1 MDNQSTSEIAT
12 KNSAKVT
19 GSTLKIIA
27 IVTMLIDHTA
37 AVLLGN
43 NMIMRMIGRIAF
55 PIFIFLLVEG
65 AIHTRNKIKY
75 ALRLS
80 LFALISEIPFDLAFS
95 NEPFFFGYQNVFFT
109 LAIGMFMIIAFDL
122 VEKQKIPNVLSKLFF
137 AIGIFA
143 PAGSA
148 LFLFADSFASLKRNY
163 EFLSGLSH
171 TKMYIILFVLVLL
184 LTCIYLYIV
193 SSRLGN
199 ESLFA
204 SGSNLLFLCLAVII
218 AVLLKTDYSA
228 MGILAIATMYRL
240 RSKKTESFLFGCLVL
255 ILFQPFEI
263 PALLGLLPVS
273 RYNGK
278 RGLKSKYFF
287 YIFYPA
293 HLLLLYGISML
304 ILR

>member
-1 MDNQSTSEIAT
+1 MDNQTTSEIT
-12 KNSAKVT
+12 TNNNKNVT

-55 PIFIFLLVEG
+55 PIFIFLLIEG
-65 AIHTRNKIKY
+65 AIHTRSKMKY
-75 ALRLS
+75 ALRLC

-95 NEPFFFGYQNVFFT
+95 NEAFFFGYQNVFFT

-122 VEKQKIPNVLSKLFF
+122 AEKKQIPNILSKLFF

-143 PAGSA
+143 PAA
-148 LFLFADSFASLKRNY
+148 TVLFLYGGTFAALKRNY
-163 EFLSGLSH
+163 GFLSGLTH
-171 TKMYIILFVLVLL
+171 TAMYIILFVIVLL

-204 SGSNLLFLCLAVII
+204 SGNNLLFLCLAVLI
-218 AVLLKTDYSA
+218 AVFLKTDYDA

-273 RYNGK
+273 KYNGN
-278 RGLKSKYFF
+278 RGLKIKYFF